1 MPLSWSIFFAL
12 QHLFLQCYAY
22 PRFAVR
28 DAHPQIT
35 AAPVLGV
42 VSENELLRRQDSCTW
57 PCAVCALYAPCE
69 NCVSLSTPVGIEC
82 CTSKLADQSA
92 CPTANVPPDST
103 IYIYTLGTLT
113 LFGNPTSLMIGSD
126 TLTPGGSA
134 ATTDGHT
141 LSIPKSYPNASTTA
155 TGGSLVEDGTTT
167 TLGTPISTVTGTGSG
182 PTSTFCPIQ
191 EISDGQVQNVPC
203 SSTNTAIQPT
213 STNTNIDTGLTT
225 GTATAGTTSGTNTD
239 VNTGIQT
246 ANTGLISGTTIAG
259 TNSGTNTNANAA
271 TQTANTNTNID
282 TGVTTGTATAGTTSG
297 TNTNANTGTQNVNTG
312 VISGTTIAG
321 TNLGTN
327 TDTNT
332 NTYIN
337 TGVTSGTLTAGTN
350 SGTITGIH
358 VTNTNTG
365 TITGAASTQTDTGT
379 DTGIGAG
386 SSATASTIT
395 NTAAPAPS
403 TYTIDGISFTGNPT
417 SLVAG
422 TVTLTPGGPGLTS
435 SGHTI
440 AIPTSASGGQIQV
453 DGTTTSLPAPN
464 TATITGTGIASTT
477 AALAPSTYTVDGIT
491 FTGNPTS
498 LVAGTVT
505 LTPGGPGLTS
515 SGHTIA
521 IPTSASGGQIQVDGT
536 TTTLPAPNTAAT
548 TGTGTAGTVT
558 GTITGTGK

>member
-1 MPLSWSIFFAL
+1 MMASSWCILFAL

-35 AAPVLGV
+35 AAPVLGAIP
-42 VSENELLRRQDSCTW
+42 ENELLRRQDSCTW
-57 PCAVCALYAPCE
+57 ACAVCAMYAPCE

-113 LFGNPTSLMIGSD
+113 LFGNPTSLVIGSD

-141 LSIPKSYPNASTTA
+141 LSVPMSYPNASTTA

-182 PTSTFCPIQ
+182 PTSTFCPVQ
-191 EISDGQVQNVPC
+191 QISDGQVQNMPC
-203 SSTNTAIQPT
+203 SSTSAAAQTT
-213 STNTNIDTGLTT
+213 DTNTNIDTGVAT
-225 GTATAGTTSGTNTD
+225 GTAT
-239 VNTGIQT
+239 
-246 ANTGLISGTTIAG
+246 AG
-259 TNSGTNTNANAA
+259 TNSGTNTNANTGTPTANTNTNIDTGVAMGTDSAGTNSGTNTNANTA

-282 TGVTTGTATAGTTSG
+282 TGVSTGTATAA
-297 TNTNANTGTQNVNTG
+297 TN
-312 VISGTTIAG
+312 S
-321 TNLGTN
+321 GTN

-332 NTYIN
+332 NTNIN
-337 TGVTSGTLTAGTN
+337 TGVTTGILTTGTSSGTN
-350 SGTITGIH
+350 TGIQI
-358 VTNTNTG
+358 TNTNTG
-365 TITGAASTQTDTGT
+365 TNTGAASSQTGT
-379 DTGIGAG
+379 GTGTGIGIGIGAG
-386 SSATASTIT
+386 ASTTASTGT
-395 NTAAPAPS
+395 NTTTPAPS

-422 TVTLTPGGPGLTS
+422 TVTLKPGGPGLTS

-440 AIPTSASGGQIQV
+440 AIPTSATGGQIQV

-464 TATITGTGIASTT
+464 TA
-477 AALAPSTYTVDGIT
+477 
-491 FTGNPTS
+491 
-498 LVAGTVT
+498 
-505 LTPGGPGLTS
+505 
-515 SGHTIA
+515 
-521 IPTSASGGQIQVDGT
+521 
-536 TTTLPAPNTAAT
+536 AT
-548 TGTGTAGTVT
+548 TGTGTAGTTT
-558 GTITGTGK
+558 GTITGTGE